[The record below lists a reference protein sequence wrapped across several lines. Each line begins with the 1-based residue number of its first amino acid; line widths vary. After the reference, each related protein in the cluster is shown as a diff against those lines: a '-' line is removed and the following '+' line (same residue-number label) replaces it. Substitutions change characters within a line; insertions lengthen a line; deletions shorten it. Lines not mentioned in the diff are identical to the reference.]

1 MERRREKIKTTITIN
16 RHLWGLV
23 KGAAIGQ
30 RRTASNMLEHILGE
44 YFKER

>member
-23 KGAAIGQ
+23 KGAAIEH
-30 RRTASNMLEHILGE
+30 RRTASNMLEHILRE
-44 YFKER
+44 YFKEK